1 VIKSSSLKITA
12 LVMALSSALI
22 LSGWTGKSFAQAV
35 EIPEGSD
42 GEMGTPIDDTSVAP
56 APRSTKTGKDKAK
69 TYFQRQNAPETI
81 RAGASGAA
89 PRYLAIHLGRMF
101 ADQGYSWGKRDQSG
115 IGNLNAGVTYRIGEW
130 VNSMDLNLRIDYTS
144 YSLAEGSARKL
155 SVGTVVTF
163 PDANSQ
169 FPLYFGG
176 GIGAGVF
183 IKQLPNESVLA
194 FDYQLLA
201 GARFLNLYNNIG
213 VMAEAGI
220 KNHVFMLSDGQYN
233 GVFFNLGAVFAF

>member
-1 VIKSSSLKITA
+1 MRASLRTSTLVLALCFTLAGWSVKSS
-12 LVMALSSALI
+12 
-22 LSGWTGKSFAQAV
+22 AQAV
-35 EIPEGSD
+35 EVPDSGEG
-42 GEMGTPIDDTSVAP
+42 ELGTPIDESYVVP
-56 APRSTKTGKDKAK
+56 QRRSNNKTGKDKAK
-69 TYFQRQNAPETI
+69 TYFQRHNAPETM
-81 RAGASGAA
+81 RSNASSGGPA

-101 ADQGYSWGKRDQSG
+101 ADQGYSWGKRDQSE

-144 YSLAEGSARKL
+144 YTLAEGSARKL

-176 GIGAGVF
+176 GLGAGIF
-183 IKQLPNESVLA
+183 IKQLSNESVLA

-220 KNHVFMLSDGQYN
+220 KNHVFLLSDGQYN
-233 GVFFNLGAVFAF
+233 GVFFNVGAVFAF